1 MDLAGLLTSEDRIPD
16 HVKTALR
23 LMDHYANETHPAE
36 SSRCPDIGP
45 CISALINVTTWYF
58 SECLATNIPRDLANA
73 VNSYELG
80 PVAAETPQ
88 PLSNEAAARE
98 MGLAEAL
105 RPYQWEGVSFL
116 ARSDAALLAD
126 EMGLGKTVQAI
137 VALRLVLRQS
147 LSKRALIVAPSSLA
161 FNWSREL
168 AKWAP
173 ELSVRRV
180 SGDAEDRG
188 VTYHLPVQVLIATYD
203 QLRMDVLDLD
213 SAVHFD
219 VVVLDEAQ
227 RVKNR
232 HSRSAL
238 ACRLLNHSRSWALT
252 GTPLE
257 NSLDD
262 LVSLFTFLK
271 PGLIDAGM
279 APGRVHTRIQSH
291 FLRRRKRDVLRE
303 LPPIMIQDIPLEL
316 AGRQEIAYTEMWV
329 SRREE
334 VRSSGIPVSETALLA
349 VITKL
354 KQLCNY
360 DPASGES
367 VKWDALSL
375 LLEDSSEPDDK
386 IIVFSQYV
394 QTLRFISER
403 LQAFPHDVYT
413 GEQTQQERE
422 EALRRFKTLEGPR
435 ALLVSLRAG
444 GVGLNIQEASTV
456 VLFDRWWNPAVEDQA
471 IQRAHRFGRSRPLH
485 VIRYLVADTIED
497 RIQGVLHRKQL
508 EFERYVDNAECAE
521 VKAFTRDEL
530 RGMLGLSVVDADNQ
544 RTYKK
549 PPEEGTTCPPKS

>member
-1 MDLAGLLTSEDRIPD
+1 
-16 HVKTALR
+16 
-23 LMDHYANETHPAE
+23 
-36 SSRCPDIGP
+36 
-45 CISALINVTTWYF
+45 
-58 SECLATNIPRDLANA
+58 
-73 VNSYELG
+73 
-80 PVAAETPQ
+80 
-88 PLSNEAAARE
+88 
-98 MGLAEAL
+98 
-105 RPYQWEGVSFL
+105 
-116 ARSDAALLAD
+116 
-126 EMGLGKTVQAI
+126 
-137 VALRLVLRQS
+137 
-147 LSKRALIVAPSSLA
+147 
-161 FNWSREL
+161 
-168 AKWAP
+168 
-173 ELSVRRV
+173 
-180 SGDAEDRG
+180 
-188 VTYHLPVQVLIATYD
+188 
-203 QLRMDVLDLD
+203 
-213 SAVHFD
+213 
-219 VVVLDEAQ
+219 
-227 RVKNR
+227 
-232 HSRSAL
+232 
-238 ACRLLNHSRSWALT
+238 
-252 GTPLE
+252 
-257 NSLDD
+257 
-262 LVSLFTFLK
+262 
-271 PGLIDAGM
+271 
-279 APGRVHTRIQSH
+279 
-291 FLRRRKRDVLRE
+291 
-303 LPPIMIQDIPLEL
+303 
-316 AGRQEIAYTEMWV
+316 
-329 SRREE
+329 
-334 VRSSGIPVSETALLA
+334 